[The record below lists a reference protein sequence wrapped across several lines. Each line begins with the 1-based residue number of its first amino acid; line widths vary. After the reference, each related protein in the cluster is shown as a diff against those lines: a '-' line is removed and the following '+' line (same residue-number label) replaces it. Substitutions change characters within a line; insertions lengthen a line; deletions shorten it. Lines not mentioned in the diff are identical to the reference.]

1 MKKPFLTV
9 YLTPELLDLL
19 VAQAKRRGVPKST
32 IAEAAIASFLTPD
45 SAQQQEAALG
55 RRLDRLNRHADRL
68 ERDLEVAVEMLALF
82 VRSWMAATPSLPDS
96 AQAAARA
103 RGRDRYERFVESLG
117 RRLASGR
124 SFTRELAFELEAAA
138 SDAAVGRGHDSGVRT
153 TDAIDARDDDPASEP
168 PFDSRA

>member
-9 YLTPELLDLL
+9 YLTPELLDRL

-32 IAEAAIASFLTPD
+32 VAEAAIASFLTPD
-45 SAQQQEAALG
+45 A
-55 RRLDRLNRHADRL
+55 
-68 ERDLEVAVEMLALF
+68 
-82 VRSWMAATPSLPDS
+82 

-103 RGRDRYERFVESLG
+103 RGRDRYERFVENLG

-138 SDAAVGRGHDSGVRT
+138 RDAPADSFDKEDEGK
-153 TDAIDARDDDPASEP
+153 APAGP
-168 PFDSRA
+168 GP

>member
-45 SAQQQEAALG
+45 AAQQQEAALG

-82 VRSWMAATPSLPDS
+82 VRSWMAATPSLPDA

-103 RGRDRYERFVESLG
+103 RGRNRYERFVENLG

-124 SFTRELAFELEAAA
+124 SFTRELAFELEAAPRDA
-138 SDAAVGRGHDSGVRT
+138 ALDRTADLRSSDAEDAQGENT
-153 TDAIDARDDDPASEP
+153 TS
-168 PFDSRA
+168 

>member
-9 YLTPELLDLL
+9 YLPPELLDLL

-32 IAEAAIASFLTPD
+32 VAEAAITSFLTPD
-45 SAQQQEAALG
+45 AAQQQEAALG

-68 ERDLEVAVEMLALF
+68 ERDLEIAVEMLALF
-82 VRSWMAATPSLPDS
+82 VRTWMAATPSLPDA

-103 RGRDRYERFVESLG
+103 RGRDRYERFVENLG

-124 SFTRELAFELEAAA
+124 SFTRELAFELEAATRDDVVDRA
-138 SDAAVGRGHDSGVRT
+138 SDVSRSDIG
-153 TDAIDARDDDPASEP
+153 DAQDEKPTS
-168 PFDSRA
+168 

>member
-9 YLTPELLDLL
+9 YLPPELLDLL

-32 IAEAAIASFLTPD
+32 VAEAAITSFLTPD
-45 SAQQQEAALG
+45 AAQQQEAALG

-68 ERDLEVAVEMLALF
+68 ERDLEIAVEMLALF
-82 VRSWMAATPSLPDS
+82 VRTWMAATPSLPDA

-103 RGRDRYERFVESLG
+103 RGRNRYERFVENLG

-124 SFTRELAFELEAAA
+124 SFTRELAFELEAATRDDVVDRA
-138 SDAAVGRGHDSGVRT
+138 SDVSRSDIG
-153 TDAIDARDDDPASEP
+153 DAQGEKPTS
-168 PFDSRA
+168 

>member
-19 VAQAKRRGVPKST
+19 VAPAKRRGVPKST
-32 IAEAAIASFLTPD
+32 VAEAAIASFLTPD
-45 SAQQQEAALG
+45 AAQQQEAALG

-68 ERDLEVAVEMLALF
+68 ERDLEIAVEMLALF
-82 VRSWMAATPSLPDS
+82 VRTWMAATPSLPDA

-103 RGRDRYERFVESLG
+103 RGRDRYERFVENLG

-124 SFTRELAFELEAAA
+124 SFTRELAFELEAATRDDVVDRA
-138 SDAAVGRGHDSGVRT
+138 SDVSRNDIG
-153 TDAIDARDDDPASEP
+153 DARDENP
-168 PFDSRA
+168 PS

>member
-9 YLTPELLDLL
+9 YLAPELLDLL

-32 IAEAAIASFLTPD
+32 VAEAAIASFLTPD
-45 SAQQQEAALG
+45 AAQQQEAALG

-68 ERDLEVAVEMLALF
+68 ERDLEIAVEMLALF
-82 VRSWMAATPSLPDS
+82 VRTWMAATPSLPDA

-103 RGRDRYERFVESLG
+103 RGRYRYERFVENLG

-124 SFTRELAFELEAAA
+124 SFTRELAFELEAATGDEVVDRA
-138 SDAAVGRGHDSGVRT
+138 SDLSPNDTGGAQDENPTS
-153 TDAIDARDDDPASEP
+153 
-168 PFDSRA
+168 

>member
-9 YLTPELLDLL
+9 YLTPEMLDLL

-32 IAEAAIASFLTPD
+32 VAEAAIASFLTPD
-45 SAQQQEAALG
+45 AAQQQEAALG

-68 ERDLEVAVEMLALF
+68 ERDIEVAVEMLALF
-82 VRSWMAATPSLPDS
+82 VRSWMAATPALSD
-96 AQAAARA
+96 AGQAAARA

-138 SDAAVGRGHDSGVRT
+138 RDAAVDQASDIRSG
-153 TDAIDARDDDPASEP
+153 DEGARDEESP
-168 PFDSRA
+168 PGPSA

>member
-19 VAQAKRRGVPKST
+19 VAHAKRRGVPKST
-32 IAEAAIASFLTPD
+32 VAEAAIASFLTPD
-45 SAQQQEAALG
+45 AAQQQEAALG

-68 ERDLEVAVEMLALF
+68 ERDLEIAVEMLALF
-82 VRSWMAATPSLPDS
+82 VRTWMAATPSLPDA

-103 RGRDRYERFVESLG
+103 RGRDRYERFVENLG

-124 SFTRELAFELEAAA
+124 SFTRELAFELEAATRDDVVDRA
-138 SDAAVGRGHDSGVRT
+138 SDVSRSDIG
-153 TDAIDARDDDPASEP
+153 DARDENPAS
-168 PFDSRA
+168 

>member
-9 YLTPELLDLL
+9 YLSPELLDLL
-19 VAQAKRRGVPKST
+19 VTQAKRRGVPKST
-32 IAEAAIASFLTPD
+32 VAEAAIASFLTPD
-45 SAQQQEAALG
+45 AAQQQEAALG

-68 ERDLEVAVEMLALF
+68 ERDLEIAVEMLALF
-82 VRSWMAATPSLPDS
+82 VRSWMAATPSLPEA

-124 SFTRELAFELEAAA
+124 SFTRELAFELEAAPRNA
-138 SDAAVGRGHDSGVRT
+138 ALDRTADLRSSDAEDAQGENT
-153 TDAIDARDDDPASEP
+153 TS
-168 PFDSRA
+168 

>member
-32 IAEAAIASFLTPD
+32 VAEAAIASFLTPD
-45 SAQQQEAALG
+45 AAQQQEAALG

-68 ERDLEVAVEMLALF
+68 ERDLEIAVEMLALF
-82 VRSWMAATPSLPDS
+82 VRTWMAATPSLPD
-96 AQAAARA
+96 AVQAAARA
-103 RGRDRYERFVESLG
+103 RGRDRYERFVENLG

-124 SFTRELAFELEAAA
+124 SFTRELAFELEAATRDDVVDRT
-138 SDAAVGRGHDSGVRT
+138 SDVSRSDIG
-153 TDAIDARDDDPASEP
+153 DARDENPTS
-168 PFDSRA
+168 

>member
-9 YLTPELLDLL
+9 YLPPDLLDLL

-32 IAEAAIASFLTPD
+32 VAEAAIASFLTPD
-45 SAQQQEAALG
+45 AAQQQEAALG

-68 ERDLEVAVEMLALF
+68 ERDLEIAVEMLALF
-82 VRSWMAATPSLPDS
+82 VRTWMAATPSLPDA

-103 RGRDRYERFVESLG
+103 RGRDRYERFVENLG

-124 SFTRELAFELEAAA
+124 SFTRELAFELEAATRDDVVDRA
-138 SDAAVGRGHDSGVRT
+138 SDVSRNDIG
-153 TDAIDARDDDPASEP
+153 DARDENP
-168 PFDSRA
+168 PS